1 MSQTIQ
7 NSYGRLLARITLW
20 SLVALPCYWIPLFAA
35 YYYTE
40 HHSLGTGMCIS
51 IPFLGLATVMSIQ
64 ALLEVHRVLRP
75 RPKGYRCALSVIAL
89 TLSAPTMVATGIMAF
104 AFISILAY
112 DVYMGLRGAV
122 MP

>member
-7 NSYGRLLARITLW
+7 NSYYRLLARIALW
-20 SLVALPCYWIPLFAA
+20 SLVSLPCYWIPLFAA
-35 YYYTE
+35 YYYTD
-40 HHSLGTGMCIS
+40 HHSLGATACFS
-51 IPFLGLATVMSIQ
+51 IPFLGLAAVMSVRS
-64 ALLEVHRVLRP
+64 LVEVHRVLRP